1 VLLVVAA
8 VSPRPEARARLRTER
23 AKAMSAPGSLPPGA
37 YAVVTED
44 GPMATPLRGGLSH
57 AEAMTLA
64 ETLRGEGR
72 VVRVMHVTGG
82 NSYEVDRYPVR

>member
-1 VLLVVAA
+1 MK
-8 VSPRPEARARLRTER
+8 STR
-23 AKAMSAPGSLPPGA
+23 APGSFLPSGT

-44 GPMATPLRGGLSH
+44 SPTATPVRGGLSH

-64 ETLRGEGR
+64 EALRSEGR

-82 NSYEVDRYPVR
+82 NSYEVDRYPAR